1 MKLKKKSVK
10 PVKEPE
16 VKKEKGVNKLPSDSY
31 KPEFEPLEL
40 LVREYNS
47 YKDASKTIKEYMCF
61 SVIRFGEDG
70 LPYVF
75 VSTRQESKDPDIY
88 SGYLKGKTIKFPL
101 EMLYS
106 VMEQFDTLSEECDNR
121 GIE

>member
-47 YKDASKTIKEYMCF
+47 YKDASKTIKEYME
-61 SVIRFGEDG
+61 R
-70 LPYVF
+70 
-75 VSTRQESKDPDIY
+75 
-88 SGYLKGKTIKFPL
+88 KGGKI
-101 EMLYS
+101 
-106 VMEQFDTLSEECDNR
+106 NA
-121 GIE
+121 